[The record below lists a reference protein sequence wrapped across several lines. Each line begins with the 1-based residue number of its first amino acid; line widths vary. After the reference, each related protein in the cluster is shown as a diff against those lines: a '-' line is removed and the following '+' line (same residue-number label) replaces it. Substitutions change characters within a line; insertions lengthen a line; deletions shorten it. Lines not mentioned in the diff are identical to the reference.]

1 MCQSGSDSNITPH
14 PMISLG
20 RKDFPSPRGELAEA
34 LDDALH
40 RFVEKPGTIVDLR
53 SRVFPLVDE
62 IRVNLD
68 GAIVDSSPPPLDE
81 AQGETQ
87 PAFETSL
94 VTINGRRIYVRG
106 VPIDLRSQMRDVN
119 FDKGSDANGEAVL
132 VLRRVRD
139 GQIVVSAVQ
148 LELEQAII
156 RIAGAKARLYGIDL
170 EQVRLFMRARGRR
183 SIAADIQIQAKK
195 FFARAKIDLYAQLD
209 ISNDFVVKIAQL
221 KCKGDGKLGSFAC
234 ATLQPLFQQLLEKS
248 FPLKSLPLLGDL
260 QLRDVHVAVADT
272 VELTVDFGSGV

>member
-1 MCQSGSDSNITPH
+1 
-14 PMISLG
+14 MISLG

-40 RFVEKPGTIVDLR
+40 RFVEKPGPIVDLR

-62 IRVNLD
+62 IRINLD
-68 GAIVDSSPPPLDE
+68 GAIVDSSPPPVAE
-81 AQGETQ
+81 AEDQTQ

-106 VPIDLRSQMRDVN
+106 VPVDLRSEMRDVSFN
-119 FDKGSDANGEAVL
+119 KGSDANGDAVL

-139 GQIVVSAVQ
+139 GHLVISAVQ

-183 SIAADIQIQAKK
+183 SIAADIQVVAKK
-195 FFARAKIDLYAQLD
+195 FFARAKIDIYAQLD
-209 ISNDFVVKIAQL
+209 ISNDFVVQISEI

-234 ATLQPLFQQLLEKS
+234 ATLAPFFEK
-248 FPLKSLPLLGDL
+248 LKSKTFSLTSIPLGEI
-260 QLRDVHVAVADT
+260 QLRDVHVAVADS
-272 VELTVDFGSGV
+272 VELTVDFGSV

>member
-1 MCQSGSDSNITPH
+1 
-14 PMISLG
+14 MISLG
-20 RKDFPSPRGELAEA
+20 RKDFPSPRGDLAEA

-62 IRVNLD
+62 IRINLD
-68 GAIVDSSPPPLDE
+68 GAIADSAPPPLAE
-81 AQGETQ
+81 AEGETS
-87 PAFETSL
+87 PAFETSV
-94 VTINGRRIYVRG
+94 VTINGRRISVRG
-106 VPIDLRSQMRDVN
+106 VPIDLRSEMHDVS

-139 GQIVVSAVQ
+139 GHLAISAVVLQ
-148 LELEQAII
+148 LEQAIV

-170 EQVRLFMRARGRR
+170 EKVRLFMRARGRR
-183 SIAADIQIQAKK
+183 SIAADVQIQAKK
-195 FFARAKIDLYAQLD
+195 FFARAKIDIYAQLD
-209 ISNDFVVKIAQL
+209 ISNEFVAKISQL

-234 ATLQPLFQQLLEKS
+234 ATLQPLFQRLLEKS

-260 QLRDVHVAVADT
+260 QLRDIHVAVADT
-272 VELTVDFGSGV
+272 VELTVDFGTS